1 MHVLQHGP
9 CVLRVLAAVNDLW
22 NQTGPKTGLEE
33 RDVQVP
39 WVQADWW
46 YGRDNSHYVGCSE
59 VGNDTTEMFR
69 KFELCKSAS
78 VRVLSSLWL

>member
-22 NQTGPKTGLEE
+22 KTGPEE

-39 WVQADWW
+39 RVQADWW
-46 YGRDNSHYVGCSE
+46 DGRDNSHYVECSE

-69 KFELCKSAS
+69 KFELCKPAS
-78 VRVLSSLWL
+78 VRVLSSL